1 MEQAVSKDTSTEQE
15 SHANVSIV
23 LRTTVNLCD
32 DDLSEEAKRQF
43 PYHKEILQAYQ
54 MNERNSLSNDRLSP
68 VGRHLVCLT
77 LETYY
82 AKCKN
87 VLNYVATHPEQKSST
102 DLIHAPIIICGLPR
116 TGTTLLYN
124 LLACDRRCRAP
135 LFTDI
140 MEPVPP
146 LARSD
151 VIKQMQRNE
160 IVSAQRNMFTALG
173 LTKYDEDIRASHPS
187 LAYDEDQYILG
198 QAGLYWLNYLLV
210 PHRDNE
216 LVKWF
221 LDTSGKDFAYEFHK
235 TFIKMLNSVDAP
247 QSHWLLKT
255 PVHLLFLDALLR
267 HYPKASLIMTHRGL
281 NEVLPSC
288 VRLAVVYTSAFFNSI
303 KPDVEAN
310 EKTVVE
316 LILHLMDDLI
326 RKLVQFRRTN
336 HKTRVLDI
344 IYEDLLAKPID
355 TIRHIYDYFG
365 LTWSQDFELAM
376 LAWLRDNPQG
386 KQGRNTYTLEAY
398 GLDREEIEKSY
409 EEYYSMFLKNQ
420 K

>member
-1 MEQAVSKDTSTEQE
+1 MEQAAPEGTSTDNE
-15 SHANVSIV
+15 SHVNASTV

-32 DDLSEEAKRQF
+32 DDLSDEAKKRF
-43 PYHKEILQAYQ
+43 PYHTEILRAYQ
-54 MNERNSLSNDRLSP
+54 LNERNLLSNDRLSP

-77 LETYY
+77 LDTYY

-87 VLNYVATHPEQKSST
+87 VLNYVAAHPAQKCST
-102 DLIHAPIIICGLPR
+102 DSMRAPLIICGLPR

-124 LLACDRRCRAP
+124 LLACDPQSRAP

-146 LARSD
+146 LVRSD
-151 VIKQMQRNE
+151 AKKQMQRNE
-160 IVSAQRNMFTALG
+160 IVSAYQNVFTALG
-173 LTKYDEDIRASHPS
+173 LTKYDEETRASHPS
-187 LAYDEDQYILG
+187 FAHDEDQYILG

-210 PHRDNE
+210 PHIDNE
-216 LVKWF
+216 LAKWF
-221 LDTSGKDFAYEFHK
+221 WDISGKDFAYEYHK
-235 TFIKMLNSVDAP
+235 TFIQMLNSVDAP

-255 PVHLLFLDALLR
+255 PVHLLYLDTLLR
-267 HYPKASLIMTHRGL
+267 HYPTASLIMTHRGL

-288 VRLAVVYTSAFFNSI
+288 ARMAIVYTSAFLNSG
-303 KPDVEAN
+303 KPDVETDQKAI
-310 EKTVVE
+310 VE
-316 LILHLMDDLI
+316 LILKLMDDLI

-336 HKTRVLDI
+336 RKTRVLDI

-355 TIRHIYDYFG
+355 TVRRIYDHFG

-398 GLDREEIEKSY
+398 GLDAEVIEKCY
-409 EEYYSMFLKNQ
+409 EEYDNMFLRNRN
-420 K
+420 